1 MSAERRRRGPGE
13 HIKKCV
19 WGGGGGGAGGG
30 DVKQNVGLGTR
41 EES

>member
-1 MSAERRRRGPGE
+1 MREERRRRGPGE

-19 WGGGGGGAGGG
+19 WGWGGGGG
-30 DVKQNVGLGTR
+30 DMKQNVGLGTR

>member
-1 MSAERRRRGPGE
+1 MRAERRRRGPGE

-19 WGGGGGGAGGG
+19 WGWGGVGWGG
-30 DVKQNVGLGTR
+30 DMKQNVGLGTR